1 MVNQKLHLFYP
12 GMVTHLFD
20 HGIGDVED
28 DGVVER
34 LDDLFDLPL
43 LRPHVAQQMSWDV
56 ASLGYLDALHRK
68 LEMLAE
74 RQKVDAVKFMSNNS
88 YILPTKDFL
97 SQISVL
103 YLNDHL
109 TVDFVDYI
117 NIIEWCFH
125 VVVEPQINQRTFL
138 DALTCDI
145 GNFTRLC
152 HKD

>member
-1 MVNQKLHLFYP
+1 
-12 GMVTHLFD
+12 MVTHLFD

-74 RQKVDAVKFMSNNS
+74 RQKVYAVKFMCTKS
-88 YILPTKDFL
+88 YI
-97 SQISVL
+97 
-103 YLNDHL
+103 Y
-109 TVDFVDYI
+109 
-117 NIIEWCFH
+117 C
-125 VVVEPQINQRTFL
+125 
-138 DALTCDI
+138 
-145 GNFTRLC
+145 
-152 HKD
+152 